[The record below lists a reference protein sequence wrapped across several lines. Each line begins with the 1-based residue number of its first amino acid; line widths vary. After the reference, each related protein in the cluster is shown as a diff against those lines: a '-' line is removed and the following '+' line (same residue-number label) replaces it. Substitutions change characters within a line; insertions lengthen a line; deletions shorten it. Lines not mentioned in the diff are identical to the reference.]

1 MSTAI
6 AAPLDRK
13 MTVRIPDDI
22 YIKAKT
28 HCVVNRIDLQ
38 DVVAKA
44 LRVYLSSAKRGSLHP
59 RTETH
64 SA

>member
-1 MSTAI
+1 
-6 AAPLDRK
+6 